1 MATYSYNS
9 NLRTQSAHKLR
20 KKKKKEKKREKGK
33 KRIRAGRCS
42 PYLKE
47 SANESISNKSAD
59 D

>member
-20 KKKKKEKKREKGK
+20 KKKKEKKREKGK

>member
-20 KKKKKEKKREKGK
+20 KKKKEKKREKGK

-42 PYLKE
+42 PYLRE